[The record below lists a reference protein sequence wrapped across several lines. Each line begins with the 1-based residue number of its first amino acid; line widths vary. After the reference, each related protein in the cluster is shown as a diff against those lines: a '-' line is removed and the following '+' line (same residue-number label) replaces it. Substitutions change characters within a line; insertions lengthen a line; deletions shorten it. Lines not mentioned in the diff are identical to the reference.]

1 MPIRPVKL
9 LNGIPNLCGGDWYG
23 QKIWVISL
31 CSVHGGIRNRVVIEL
46 FQKISTL
53 PPRRK
58 FLPSRGERRNIYF
71 CKCIFRTSEGGT
83 GTNVEFPL
91 WGGMDLFWN
100 NPGVKK
106 WGQEMYSCTKHERF
120 LKYGSN

>member
-1 MPIRPVKL
+1 LSCSRKYPPC
-9 LNGIPNLCGGDWYG
+9 PQGGNFCHPEG
-23 QKIWVISL
+23 
-31 CSVHGGIRNRVVIEL
+31 
-46 FQKISTL
+46 
-53 PPRRK
+53 
-58 FLPSRGERRNIYF
+58 RGETFISDNS
-71 CKCIFRTSEGGT
+71 KCIFRTSEGGT